1 MPHLIRKQ
9 PRGCHKL
16 CWVIITV
23 VEHRAATV
31 LHTSSSAQG
40 KPALLISSR
49 LGHLKGHEAPRASL
63 GSQGRKSG
71 LKPIKY
77 IFVIIFAVIQYRL
90 IYTPQ
95 SKGCKHTY
103 FPFFILFSN
112 FMNNRVYCMLQVY
125 YTGPGQSGFPKSYH
139 RLATGTPQEYHLPQ
153 SFALSERG
161 LVCLV
166 QPREILGQSTLLL
179 KTPRLTHL

>member
-23 VEHRAATV
+23 VEHRAAMV
-31 LHTSSSAQG
+31 LCTSSSTKG
-40 KPALLISSR
+40 EPALLISSR

-63 GSQGRKSG
+63 ENPGRKSG
-71 LKPIKY
+71 LKPINY
-77 IFVIIFAVIQYRL
+77 IYVIIFAVIQYRL

-103 FPFFILFSN
+103 FPFFIPFSN

-125 YTGPGQSGFPKSYH
+125 YTGPGQSFFWIS
-139 RLATGTPQEYHLPQ
+139 QVLP
-153 SFALSERG
+153 
-161 LVCLV
+161 
-166 QPREILGQSTLLL
+166 
-179 KTPRLTHL
+179 